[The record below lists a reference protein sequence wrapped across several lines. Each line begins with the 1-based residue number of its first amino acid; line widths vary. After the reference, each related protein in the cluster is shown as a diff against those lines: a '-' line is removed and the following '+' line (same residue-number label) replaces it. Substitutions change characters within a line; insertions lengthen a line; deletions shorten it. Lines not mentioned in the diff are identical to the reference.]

1 MKVKLSYTVD
11 EEEVLQEV
19 SQVLSNQGPTIQEFI
34 NGFNGLV
41 ESLLEKEDKLNIAVF
56 RDSIH
61 NGRQILAKIDLR
73 LEEVDQMVN
82 GYNDYLESQ
91 RVEDADA
98 SLWEPRDFGDLNV
111 ENVANQLELPEGV
124 EEENE

>member
-19 SQVLSNQGPTIQEFI
+19 SQVLSNQGPIIQEFI
-34 NGFNGLV
+34 NGFNSLV
-41 ESLLEKEDKLNIAVF
+41 ESLLEKEDKFNIAVF

-91 RVEDADA
+91 RVEDAGA

-111 ENVANQLELPEGV
+111 ENVANQLELPEDA